1 MQDIPD
7 QIKAW
12 LDAEPDA
19 PFSDFSHAAHA
30 LLTDKA
36 KVQALNDHV
45 RGQNVEWVQG
55 AVGWPTDEWVIGE
68 DGRGAYYLVSA
79 SGKYEG
85 VAYYDHEIKTI
96 EPFQPSLRAFYE
108 YCLQVDGSSRRVRAQ
123 FRESLL
129 TYVAEELHFKPT
141 LKTKFFRDMK
151 VAQADAEQFM
161 RDFAKDFEVD
171 LSAFDGKLYGI
182 GEGAQQS
189 GLRGLI
195 DRITGHNAPNHGY
208 FTIDHLVDVLH
219 TKKWFDPV
227 R

>member
-1 MQDIPD
+1 MQEVTD

-19 PFSDFSHAAHA
+19 PFSHFSHAAHA
-30 LLTDKA
+30 LLTDGA
-36 KVQALNDHV
+36 KVKALNDLV
-45 RGQNVEWVQG
+45 RSRNEEWVLG
-55 AVGWPTDEWVIGE
+55 IEGWPADEWVIGE

-85 VAYYDHEIKTI
+85 VAYYDYEIKSI

-108 YCLQVDGSSRRVRAQ
+108 YCLQVDGSVQRVRAQ

-129 TYVAEELHFKPT
+129 SYVEDNLHFKPT
-141 LKTKFFRDMK
+141 LKTRFFGDTK
-151 VAQADAEQFM
+151 VNQVDAEQFM

-171 LSAFDGKLYGI
+171 LASFDGKLYGI
-182 GEGAQQS
+182 GEAGRRG

-195 DRITGHNAPNHGY
+195 DKLTGSHPNHGY

-227 R
+227 Q

>member
-1 MQDIPD
+1 MQEITD

-12 LDAEPDA
+12 LGAEPDA
-19 PFSDFSHAAHA
+19 PFSNFSHAAHA
-30 LLTDKA
+30 LLTDGA
-36 KVQALNDHV
+36 KVKALNELV
-45 RGQNVEWVQG
+45 RRQNKEWVLG
-55 AVGWPTDEWVIGE
+55 IVGWPEDEWVIGE

-108 YCLQVDGSSRRVRAQ
+108 YCLQVDGSSKRVRAQ

-129 TYVAEELHFKPT
+129 TYVAEQLHFKPT

-161 RDFAKDFEVD
+161 RDFAKEFEVD
-171 LSAFDGKLYGI
+171 ISSFDGKLYGI
-182 GEGAQQS
+182 GEGAKQS
-189 GLRGLI
+189 GLRGLV
-195 DRITGHNAPNHGY
+195 DLITGNHPNQGY

>member
-1 MQDIPD
+1 MQEITD

-19 PFSDFSHAAHA
+19 PFSNFSHAAHA
-30 LLTDKA
+30 LLTDGA
-36 KVQALNDHV
+36 KVRSLNDLV
-45 RGQNVEWVQG
+45 RSQNTEWLLG
-55 AVGWPTDEWVIGE
+55 IVGWPEDEWVIGE

-79 SGKYEG
+79 SKKYDG
-85 VAYYDHEIKTI
+85 VAYYDHETKTI

-108 YCLQVDGSSRRVRAQ
+108 YCIHVDGSSKRVRAQ

-129 TYVAEELHFKPT
+129 TYVAEQLHFKPT

-161 RDFAKDFEVD
+161 RDFAKECEVD

-182 GEGAQQS
+182 GEGAQPS
-189 GLRGLI
+189 GLRGFI
-195 DRITGHNAPNHGY
+195 DKLTGNHPNQGY

-219 TKKWFDPV
+219 TKNWFDPV

>member
-1 MQDIPD
+1 MQEIPD

-19 PFSDFSHAAHA
+19 PFSHFSHAAHA
-30 LLTDKA
+30 LLTDGA
-36 KVQALNDHV
+36 KVKALNDLV
-45 RGQNVEWVQG
+45 RSRNEEWVLG
-55 AVGWPTDEWVIGE
+55 IVGWPADEWVIGE

-85 VAYYDHEIKTI
+85 VAYYDHEIKSI

-108 YCLQVDGSSRRVRAQ
+108 YCLQVDGSVQRVRAQ

-129 TYVAEELHFKPT
+129 SYVEDKLQFKPT
-141 LKTKFFRDMK
+141 LKTKFFGDTK
-151 VAQADAEQFM
+151 VNQADAEQFM

-182 GEGAQQS
+182 GEEGRHG

-195 DRITGHNAPNHGY
+195 DKLTGTQANQGY